1 MGTELWWSFPDAW
14 GMYMNRISKNNV
26 LIYNAMEESGIDGYN
41 ADKYLEDGIHLTT
54 EGRIQY
60 ADYLIRIIKG
70 DFYPQE

>member
-1 MGTELWWSFPDAW
+1 MG
-14 GMYMNRISKNNV
+14 
-26 LIYNAMEESGIDGYN
+26 IYNAMEESGIDGYN

>member
-1 MGTELWWSFPDAW
+1 MGTELWWSFPDA
-14 GMYMNRISKNNV
+14 YEQNKKNNV